1 MSATEYNI
9 LSNYVINSW
18 SRKLPVKH
26 HYQYNLGLLYFNAVF
41 STFQRVD
48 PAWNKD
54 CKIKGSVN
62 ESRSSL

>member
-1 MSATEYNI
+1 MSATEYII

-41 STFQRVD
+41 STFQRN
-48 PAWNKD
+48 AK
-54 CKIKGSVN
+54 S
-62 ESRSSL
+62 